1 MDKLDYFIC
10 ITLIILGF
18 CGILKLIGREEKRRE
33 LALENI
39 DAYVFPKSVSTSIS
53 KKYPHLSREEV
64 DSVLSGL
71 KQFFY
76 ACCICKGKSV
86 GMPSRSVDY
95 AWHKFILH
103 TKEYKKFCKNN
114 IGWFVHHTPAG
125 SSGEKAIEF
134 EGTKRIWITCCLT
147 ENIDH
152 RKPKSLPLLFTLDNA
167 LSIQDGL
174 VFTLNNHP
182 GNNIVQGVD
191 CISDHST
198 DSCSSGSCSSC
209 SGGGD

>member
-1 MDKLDYFIC
+1 MDAFDYFIC
-10 ITLIILGF
+10 ITLIALGF
-18 CGILKLIGREEKRRE
+18 CGILKLIGREGKRRD
-33 LALENI
+33 LALKNI
-39 DAYVFPKSVSTSIS
+39 DAYVFPNSISRSIS
-53 KKYPHLSREEV
+53 KKYPHLTREEI

-125 SSGEKAIEF
+125 SSGEKTVES

-147 ENIDH
+147 ENIDQ
-152 RKPKSLPLLFTLDNA
+152 RKPKSLPLLFSLASVLN
-167 LSIQDGL
+167 IQDGL
-174 VFTLNNHP
+174 IFILDSHP
-182 GNNIVQGVD
+182 GNGIVPGVD
-191 CISDHST
+191 CISDYST
-198 DSCSSGSCSSC
+198 DSSSFSSCSSC